1 MERRI
6 LDVESLEVRADDEG
20 KVKTIAG
27 YAAVFD
33 KLSVVMWGFREKIAP
48 GAFRESL
55 KEDVRALWNHDT
67 NHVLGRTTA
76 GTLRLDEDGH
86 GLKVEIDPPGSA
98 AGFVESIE
106 RGDVSQMSFGF
117 KVLED
122 RWDEDE
128 EGQDIRTLLRVK
140 LYEVS
145 PVAFPAYPDTEV
157 GVRAWLGENPLTQ
170 RRGEGL
176 LPDSEERRDGG
187 GTSPQPSPEER
198 EKGTSPRPSPEE
210 RENNESDQRALGEI
224 EATQAD
230 DADVLRAQAEAES
243 SYLRLRL
250 AAV

>member
-6 LDVESLEVRADDEG
+6 LDVGSLEVRADEEG
-20 KVKTIAG
+20 KVRTIAG

-55 KEDVRALWNHDT
+55 REDVRALWNHDT

-86 GLKVEIDPPGSA
+86 GLKVEIDPPASA
-98 AGFVESIE
+98 AGFVESIA

-122 RWDEDE
+122 RWDEDD

-157 GVRAWLGENPLTQ
+157 GVRAWLGENPLTR

-176 LPDSEERRDGG
+176 LPDSEAGRDGG
-187 GTSPQPSPEER
+187 GTSPRPSPEER
-198 EKGTSPRPSPEE
+198 EKGTSPQPSPEE

-224 EATQAD
+224 EATRAD
-230 DADVLRAQAEAES
+230 DADVLRAQAEAEV
-243 SYLRLRL
+243 SYMRLRL

>member
-1 MERRI
+1 MC
-6 LDVESLEVRADDEG
+6 
-20 KVKTIAG
+20 
-27 YAAVFD
+27 
-33 KLSVVMWGFREKIAP
+33 
-48 GAFRESL
+48 
-55 KEDVRALWNHDT
+55 ALWNHDT

-76 GTLRLDEDGH
+76 GALRLDEDGH

-157 GVRAWLGENPLTQ
+157 GVRAWLGRIP
-170 RRGEGL
+170 
-176 LPDSEERRDGG
+176 
-187 GTSPQPSPEER
+187 
-198 EKGTSPRPSPEE
+198 
-210 RENNESDQRALGEI
+210 
-224 EATQAD
+224 
-230 DADVLRAQAEAES
+230 
-243 SYLRLRL
+243 
-250 AAV
+250 